1 MSDTFFHIP
10 IELRDSFFF
19 SGDRVKIDEAHS
31 EPCEPFFA
39 YELLYYNG
47 RGADSLPWLVQGA
60 WVKDILMEWKKEE
73 EHLKALFKGRSKG
86 IMESMRKS
94 IARFYV
100 LLYWSNKHPV
110 RLENWQSSIEHFS
123 LKPVNVIERLT
134 FVRNNPALYHSFIQL
149 SQLFEEQHKQYAKH
163 QALNQTANK

>member
-1 MSDTFFHIP
+1 MSDTVFPIP
-10 IELRDSFFF
+10 KELRDPFFF
-19 SGDRVKIDEAHS
+19 SGDLVKIDENHVK
-31 EPCEPFFA
+31 PCEPFFA

-47 RGADSLPWLVQGA
+47 RGADSPPWLVQGS

-73 EHLKALFKGRSKG
+73 EYLNVLFKGRSKG
-86 IMESMRKS
+86 ISESMRKS

-134 FVRNNPALYHSFIQL
+134 FIRNNPALYHSFIQL
-149 SQLFEEQHKQYAKH
+149 SQLFEEQHKQYAKY
-163 QALNQTANK
+163 QALNQWANK